1 MFRCSASSPTSP
13 VAKGGW
19 LKILSHQFN
28 DLARFQ
34 PKLNLDCIES
44 RSILPS
50 HLNNAICLS
59 NAQINVTHASSL
71 KLLSTAARRRVFPC
85 RLQRSLQCFTSSQ
98 TLDHFFLQVIG
109 RLQTEQVFSGKFSF
123 LISRG
128 SLIKIFQI
136 T

>member
-13 VAKGGW
+13 VAKGGG
-19 LKILSHQFN
+19 LEILSHQFN

-44 RSILPS
+44 RSILPG

-109 RLQTEQVFSGKFSF
+109 RLQTEQIFSGKFSF

-128 SLIKIFQI
+128 SLIEVCQI